1 MPVVVRLLQ
10 MARLALVAGALAA
23 AACSE
28 AEAPQG
34 DLVDWQASDHA
45 QPSAPDSSR
54 QAAPEPGSAPPA
66 PTAEQIQQAA
76 GALFLQRCAS
86 CHGARGRGDGP
97 QAPTQ
102 DMPDLTAATYQ
113 DDRSDAD
120 IARAIRMGNGL
131 MPAFGSEL
139 NERGIT
145 ALVGHVRRLRAG
157 E

>member
-1 MPVVVRLLQ
+1 MPVLVRLLQ
-10 MARLALVAGALAA
+10 MARLALVAGTLVAPG
-23 AACSE
+23 CSE

-45 QPSAPDSSR
+45 QPRAPDSSR
-54 QAAPEPGSAPPA
+54 QAAPAAGEAPE
-66 PTAEQIQQAA
+66 PTAAQIEQAA
-76 GALFLQRCAS
+76 AGLFLQRCAS
-86 CHGARGRGDGP
+86 CHGAQGRGDGP

-102 DMPDLTAATYQ
+102 DMPDLTAAAYQ
-113 DDRSDAD
+113 EDRSDAD

-139 NERGIT
+139 NERGIA
-145 ALVGHVRRLRAG
+145 ALVGHVRRLRAA